1 MNNDIKF
8 FYKFMQDVAFTKAF
22 DIYAFECFIDIL
34 DRVKLDELNIGD
46 ILSERLVECSC
57 YAYSVKYYAVD
68 EENVLCQIRDD
79 ISSSTLSVFIDK
91 DRKIFHTSLDSILL
105 F

>member
-1 MNNDIKF
+1 
-8 FYKFMQDVAFTKAF
+8 MQDVSVTKAF

-46 ILSERLVECSC
+46 TLSERLVECSC

-68 EENVLCQIRDD
+68 EESILCQIRDD
-79 ISSSTLSVFIDK
+79 IICKGCAISTIEGK
-91 DRKIFHTSLDSILL
+91 KIKKGVR
-105 F
+105 